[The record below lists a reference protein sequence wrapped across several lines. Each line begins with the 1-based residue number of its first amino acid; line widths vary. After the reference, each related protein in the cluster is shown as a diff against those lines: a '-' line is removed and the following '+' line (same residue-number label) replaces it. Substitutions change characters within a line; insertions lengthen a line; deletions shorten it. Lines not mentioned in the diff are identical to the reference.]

1 MTVHEVP
8 SGTGVL
14 DWTVPKEWNVRDAY
28 VADAAGQRVVDVS
41 ASNLH
46 LVSYSVPVRQQVSL
60 VKLQEHLFTDAA
72 KWELGSRL
80 AEAARESHSMDR
92 GVAAYAETYRR
103 ALARRLR

>member
-46 LVSYSVPVRQQVSL
+46 LVSYSVPVRTIRVGALVALSL
-60 VKLQEHLFTDAA
+60 PNGLLLV
-72 KWELGSRL
+72 G
-80 AEAARESHSMDR
+80 EAAVGEHAPPR
-92 GVAAYAETYRR
+92 GHHQQGP
-103 ALARRLR
+103 